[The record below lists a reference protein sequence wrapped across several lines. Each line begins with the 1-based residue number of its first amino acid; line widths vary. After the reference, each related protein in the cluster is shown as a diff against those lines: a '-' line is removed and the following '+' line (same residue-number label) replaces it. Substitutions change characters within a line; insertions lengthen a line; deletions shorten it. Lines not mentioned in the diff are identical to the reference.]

1 MMDMLSRYV
10 VAVNELD
17 TVLGNA
23 MLRRLWM
30 EENFLFQGNRGSR
43 HH

>member
-1 MMDMLSRYV
+1 MERLDRSSRYV

-23 MLRRLWM
+23 MLSRLWM
-30 EENFLFQGNRGSR
+30 GENFLFQGD
-43 HH
+43 